1 MVDAHTN
8 MQPWMFRF
16 LFSLV
21 SVTARTQNKLPPPH
35 SSPSPYLSSCTSVMP
50 QSSSLYLPLPPDH
63 SSLCLPL
70 LIFRSSPLF
79 LPSLLL
85 LHSSPPFIPQQYLPP
100 LLQLHDGSPPPLIL
114 PHSSSSTVL
123 LASLVSSLLCILNKK
138 WACSTTMYFL
148 WQKQAYSLSECW
160 CIHSHTLQWSHMYT
174 WLAY

>member
-138 WACSTTMYFL
+138 
-148 WQKQAYSLSECW
+148 
-160 CIHSHTLQWSHMYT
+160 
-174 WLAY
+174 